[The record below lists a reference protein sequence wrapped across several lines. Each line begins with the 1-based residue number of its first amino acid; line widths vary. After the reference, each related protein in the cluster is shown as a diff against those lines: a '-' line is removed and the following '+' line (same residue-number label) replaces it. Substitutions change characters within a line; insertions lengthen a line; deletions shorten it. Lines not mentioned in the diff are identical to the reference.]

1 MTGERG
7 RPPLRVVRDSED
19 AGPGGLAAGR
29 PRIEIGTGPVTIR
42 ALTEAINK
50 KMLPSLYVTD
60 GQVVHLG
67 EVSGSAAAEAGDDDS
82 PLPVAATPVTAPL
95 LARILAEDTFTYKI
109 QQMSVKVPDGAD
121 AKGKPKFRTE
131 TEDYEEESTP
141 PAQMLSAAL
150 AGASWPGL
158 MPLRGIAGA
167 PILRPDGTLLQDP
180 GYDERTGLYLASKI
194 PLDHVPDKPTGQQVR
209 DARDFLLEKL
219 LRDFPWVGAADKANY
234 IGILVTPI
242 LRRLLRSLIPFGVYT
257 ATMPGSGKTI
267 LTGMPGMLYG
277 QRVLSWSG
285 SDEELRKA
293 ITSVLADPAGSV
305 VFDNLA
311 EGTVI
316 SSPVLARLITDR
328 MWADRLLGRNKTAV
342 LANDRLWS
350 ATGNNLRLGGDM
362 VTRSVL
368 VGLDPGVPHPELR
381 TGFAI
386 SNLDDWILRPANQRI
401 VLWNLLVLVMD
412 WTSSG
417 APRATGLTMRQFTQW
432 AEGVG
437 GFLSYH
443 GIGGFLG
450 NIEDV
455 RDIDDEDNEW
465 TVFLTEWSRRYGDSW
480 MSAAEVRKSAE
491 PVKPEFEHGV
501 GLVTPG
507 DPDPWRGKFLTTERG
522 QVVTAKSLGRLLTG
536 QLGKFHGPYRLQ
548 SARDK
553 HTNSQIYRVEKLE
566 QQIKPANPQN
576 SQRAS

>member
-1 MTGERG
+1 MIPER
-7 RPPLRVVRDSED
+7 LDDLDS
-19 AGPGGLAAGR
+19 ACR
-29 PRIEIGTGPVTIR
+29 PRIEIGTGPATIR

-50 KMLPSLYVTD
+50 RKLPSLYVTD

-67 EVSGSAAAEAGDDDS
+67 EVSGSAAAEAGDEDS
-82 PLPVAATPVTAPL
+82 PLPVAAAPVAAPL
-95 LARILAEDTFTYKI
+95 LARILAEETYTFKM
-109 QQMSVKVPDGAD
+109 QQMTVKVPDGND
-121 AKGKPKFRTE
+121 AKGKPRFRTE
-131 TEDYEEESTP
+131 TEAYEEESTP
-141 PAQMLSAAL
+141 PAQMLTAAL

-194 PLDHVPDKPTGQQVR
+194 PLDRVPDKPTKEQVAA
-209 DARDFLLEKL
+209 AREFILKQLLG
-219 LRDFPWVGAADKANY
+219 DFPWVSKADRANY
-234 IGILVTPI
+234 VGILVTPI
-242 LRRLLRSLIPFGVYT
+242 LRRFLRSLIPFGVYT
-257 ATMPGSGKTI
+257 ATMAGSGKTI

-316 SSPVLARLITDR
+316 SSPILARLITDR
-328 MWADRLLGRNKTAV
+328 TWADRLRGRNKTAV

-368 VGLDPGVPHPELR
+368 VGLDPGIPHPELR
-381 TGFAI
+381 TGFKI
-386 SNLDDWILRPANQRI
+386 PNLDEWILRTVNQCT
-401 VLWNLLVLVMD
+401 VLWNLLVMVAG
-412 WTSSG
+412 WTSNG

-437 GFLSYH
+437 GFLAYH
-443 GIGGFLG
+443 GIDGFLG
-450 NIEDV
+450 NVESV

-465 TVFLTEWSRRYGDSW
+465 IVFLTEWFRRYGSEW
-480 MSAAEVRKSAE
+480 KFAAEVRKSAE
-491 PVKPEFEHGV
+491 PVKPEFERGV
-501 GLVTPG
+501 GMVDPG
-507 DPDPWRGKFLTTERG
+507 DPDPWRGRFLTTERG
-522 QVVTAKSLGRLLTG
+522 QLVTAKSLGRLLTG
-536 QLGKFHGPYRLQ
+536 QLGSFHGPYALRG
-548 SARDK
+548 AKDK
-553 HTNSQIYRVEKLE
+553 HTKTQIYRVQKLE
-566 QQIKPANPQN
+566 QQNEPANPQTPHHD
-576 SQRAS
+576 R